1 MLHNLP
7 QQYRKDPWVLALVH
21 AIISSMENIDLDAT
35 SIVDQMSLDKVTWN
49 LPVEERVA
57 GITPA
62 PGATQEDRR
71 STLKGKWRSGEKV
84 SLATLQSVASSW
96 NKGKINVAFTD
107 GHIVVTFADTLGI
120 PEDLDGL
127 KSALRA
133 FAPAHLQIDYIIK
146 YNTWSSVSAKTWA
159 DMAAYTWAAA
169 KESEIA

>member
-7 QQYRKDPWVLALVH
+7 QQYRKDPWVLALIH
-21 AIISSMENIDLDAT
+21 AISSPMEQMDRDAET
-35 SIVDQMSLDKVTWN
+35 IVDQMSLDKVTWN
-49 LPVEERVA
+49 LPVEELVA
-57 GITPA
+57 GIIPA
-62 PGATQEDRR
+62 PGAAQEDRR
-71 STLKGKWRSGEKV
+71 SALKGKWRSGEKV

-96 NKGKINVAFTD
+96 NKGKINVAFTG
-107 GHIVVTFADTLGI
+107 GHIVVTFADTLGV

-127 KSALRA
+127 KAALRD

>member
-7 QQYRKDPWVLALVH
+7 LQYRKDPWVLALVH

-146 YNTWSSVSAKTWA
+146 YNIWSSVAHKTWA
-159 DMAAYTWAAA
+159 DMAVYTWSEA

>member
-7 QQYRKDPWVLALVH
+7 QQYRKEHWVLALIH
-21 AIISSMENIDLDAT
+21 AISSPMEQMDLDAET
-35 SIVDQMSLDKVTWN
+35 IVDQMSLDKVTWN

-146 YNTWSSVSAKTWA
+146 YNTWSSVAHKTWA
-159 DMAAYTWAAA
+159 DMAVYTWSEA

>member
-7 QQYRKDPWVLALVH
+7 QQYCKDPWVLALIH
-21 AIISSMENIDLDAT
+21 AISSPMEQMDRDAET
-35 SIVDQMSLDKVTWN
+35 IVDQMSLDKVTWN

-96 NKGKINVAFTD
+96 NKGKINVAFTN

-146 YNTWSSVSAKTWA
+146 YNTWSSVAHKTWA
-159 DMAAYTWAAA
+159 DMAVYTWSEA

>member
-21 AIISSMENIDLDAT
+21 AISSPMEQMDRDAET
-35 SIVDQMSLDKVTWN
+35 IVDQMSLDKVTWN

-57 GITPA
+57 GIIPA
-62 PGATQEDRR
+62 PGAAQEDRR

-84 SLATLQSVASSW
+84 SLATLQSVAGSW
-96 NKGKINVAFTD
+96 NKGKINVTFAD
-107 GHIVVTFADTLGI
+107 GHIVVTFADTLGV

-127 KSALRA
+127 KAALRD

>member
-7 QQYRKDPWVLALVH
+7 QQYRKDPWVSALIH
-21 AIISSMENIDLDAT
+21 AISSPMEQMDRDAET
-35 SIVDQMSLDKVTWN
+35 IVDQMSLDKVTWN

-57 GITPA
+57 GIIPA
-62 PGATQEDRR
+62 PGAAQEDRR

-146 YNTWSSVSAKTWA
+146 YNTWSSVAHKTWA
-159 DMAAYTWAAA
+159 DMAVYTWSEA

>member
-7 QQYRKDPWVLALVH
+7 QQYRKDPWVLALVQ
-21 AIISSMENIDLDAT
+21 AIGSPMEQIDSDAA

-49 LPVEERVA
+49 LPVEERVV
-57 GITPA
+57 GIIPA

-84 SLATLQSVASSW
+84 SLATLQSVASAW
-96 NKGKINVAFTD
+96 NKGKINVDFT
-107 GHIVVTFADTLGI
+107 GGRIVVTFADTLGI

-127 KSALRA
+127 KAALRD

-146 YNTWSSVSAKTWA
+146 YNTWTSVNAKTWG

>member
-21 AIISSMENIDLDAT
+21 AISSPMEQMDSDAA

-57 GITPA
+57 GIIPA
-62 PGATQEDRR
+62 PGAAQEDRR

-84 SLATLQSVASSW
+84 SLATLQSVAGSW
-96 NKGKINVAFTD
+96 NKGQINVAFTS

-120 PEDLDGL
+120 PEGLDGL
-127 KSALRA
+127 KAALRD
-133 FAPAHLQIDYIIK
+133 FVPAHLQIDYIIK
-146 YNTWSSVSAKTWA
+146 YNTWTSVAAKTWG
-159 DMAAYTWAAA
+159 DMAGYTWATA

>member
-7 QQYRKDPWVLALVH
+7 LQYRKDPWVLALVH

-127 KSALRA
+127 KSSLRA

-146 YNTWSSVSAKTWA
+146 YNIWSSVAHKTWA
-159 DMAAYTWAAA
+159 DMAVYTWSEA

>member
-21 AIISSMENIDLDAT
+21 SIISSMENMDLDAS

-62 PGATQEDRR
+62 PGATQDDRR

-84 SLATLQSVASSW
+84 SLATLQSMASSW

-146 YNTWSSVSAKTWA
+146 YNTWSSVAHKTWA
-159 DMAAYTWAAA
+159 DMAVYTWSEA

>member
-7 QQYRKDPWVLALVH
+7 QQYRKDPWVLALIH
-21 AIISSMENIDLDAT
+21 AISSPMEQMDRDAET
-35 SIVDQMSLDKVTWN
+35 IVDQMSLDKVTWN

-57 GITPA
+57 GIIPA
-62 PGATQEDRR
+62 PGAAQEDRR

-146 YNTWSSVSAKTWA
+146 YNTWSSVAHKTWA
-159 DMAAYTWAAA
+159 DMAVYTWSEA

>member
-1 MLHNLP
+1 
-7 QQYRKDPWVLALVH
+7 
-21 AIISSMENIDLDAT
+21 MENMDLDAS

-49 LPVEERVA
+49 LPVEARAA

-146 YNTWSSVSAKTWA
+146 YNTWSSVAHKTWA
-159 DMAAYTWAAA
+159 DMAVYTWSEA

>member
-21 AIISSMENIDLDAT
+21 AIISSMENMDLDAS
-35 SIVDQMSLDKVTWN
+35 SIVDQMSFDKVTWN

-107 GHIVVTFADTLGI
+107 GH
-120 PEDLDGL
+120 
-127 KSALRA
+127 
-133 FAPAHLQIDYIIK
+133 LQIDYIIK
-146 YNTWSSVSAKTWA
+146 YNTWSSAAHKTWA
-159 DMAAYTWAAA
+159 DMAVYTWSEA